1 LIPPHFRQTVIATWS
16 VESTHTESTTM
27 PKLLPGCLA
36 AVVVIAAHLA
46 LAAPPSESSE
56 QNVRE
61 SEQYERLL
69 CTNAA
74 FRQRRIAQ
82 ECGPLQGSQFYDSC
96 VATFQCGGAP
106 ARRSNRPPPSET
118 IR

>member
-1 LIPPHFRQTVIATWS
+1 MRGLV
-16 VESTHTESTTM
+16 
-27 PKLLPGCLA
+27 LGCLV
-36 AVVVIAAHLA
+36 AVGVIAAGG
-46 LAAPPSESSE
+46 AAWAQSHAGESAQ

-74 FRQRRIAQ
+74 FRNKRIAQ
-82 ECGPLQGSQFYDSC
+82 ECGPLQGSQFYDRC
-96 VATFQCGGAP
+96 VASFQCDAGRRAP
-106 ARRSNRPPPSET
+106 HWRKAPPSET

>member
-1 LIPPHFRQTVIATWS
+1 
-16 VESTHTESTTM
+16 M
-27 PKLLPGCLA
+27 PKLIPGCLA
-36 AVVVIAAHLA
+36 AVVMIAANLA

-74 FRQRRIAQ
+74 FRQKRIAQ
-82 ECGPLQGSQFYDSC
+82 ECGPLQGSQFYDGYA
-96 VATFQCGGAP
+96 ATFQCGGAP

>member
-1 LIPPHFRQTVIATWS
+1 
-16 VESTHTESTTM
+16 M
-27 PKLLPGCLA
+27 PKLVPGCLA
-36 AVVVIAAHLA
+36 AVVMIAATLA

-74 FRQRRIAQ
+74 FRQKRIAQ
-82 ECGPLQGSQFYDSC
+82 PEEIAEAVMFFLS
-96 VATFQCGGAP
+96 
-106 ARRSNRPPPSET
+106 RRSDYITGQVLSVSGGLT
-118 IR
+118 MVD

>member
-1 LIPPHFRQTVIATWS
+1 
-16 VESTHTESTTM
+16 M
-27 PKLLPGCLA
+27 PKLVPGCLA
-36 AVVVIAAHLA
+36 AVVMIGANLA

-74 FRQRRIAQ
+74 FRNKRIAQ